1 MHLFT
6 DLNTR
11 IAALA
16 ALLPGEVSVQTLG
29 AAVASLGDEQV
40 VLLAEQTAQITHL
53 LEQLSLASSAVI
65 QARSAREA
73 GHSGLAQSRGHRTPV
88 ALIQAVAGVSRGE
101 ANRQMRVGAALLGAE
116 FSGAGFSGAE
126 FSGADTAVERTPL
139 ALAPTDALVRQIPW
153 DEPLGEALR
162 NGTLSSQQ
170 YDAVVRGL
178 GEPPAPKHDLRDEA
192 ERASSPQDETDPH
205 SPSSPSPET
214 VAAWALAA
222 EQLIGFAAEVPVEEL
237 AKQARAVRDLLDPE
251 GAELRFQARYE
262 ARSFRMYT
270 DADGLTHG
278 KFVFD
283 PESAEWVRTIIDS
296 ALRPRRGGPRFVAA
310 EAPAEAERLQRD
322 PRSNE
327 QLAHDLLLDVL
338 KAGSVA
344 DAATVFGVSQ
354 AGVRLVQVVNREEYL
369 REQAAIRSAASRE
382 VAPGDPVAPVTM
394 LQENGSVLPAS
405 IGAKHICD
413 TGMRPVIVSE
423 QGDPLNLGRE
433 QRLYTAKQRV
443 ALAVRDGGCRWAGCD
458 RPASYCEAHH
468 IDHWQVDS
476 GRTDVDRG
484 LLLCRFHHLQ
494 LHNNG
499 WRITRDGFGPF
510 RLHPPPRRQSK
521 TRVGSAEKES
531 EADIGTELRTPLAL
545 TYAWQLAKPPPRRFR
560 EAA

>member
-178 GEPPAPKHDLRDEA
+178 GEPPAPRHDWRDEA

-369 REQAAIRSAASRE
+369 REQAAIRSAALRE
-382 VAPGDPVAPVTM
+382 VASGDPVAPVTM

-468 IDHWQVDS
+468 IDPWQVDS

-499 WRITRDGFGPF
+499 WRITRDGLGPF

-521 TRVGSAEKES
+521 TRVASAEKES

>member
-178 GEPPAPKHDLRDEA
+178 GEPPAPRHDWRDEA
-192 ERASSPQDETDPH
+192 ERGI
-205 SPSSPSPET
+205 
-214 VAAWALAA
+214 
-222 EQLIGFAAEVPVEEL
+222 EQE
-237 AKQARAVRDLLDPE
+237 RDLRHVVEDHL
-251 GAELRFQARYE
+251 
-262 ARSFRMYT
+262 
-270 DADGLTHG
+270 
-278 KFVFD
+278 
-283 PESAEWVRTIIDS
+283 
-296 ALRPRRGGPRFVAA
+296 
-310 EAPAEAERLQRD
+310 
-322 PRSNE
+322 
-327 QLAHDLLLDVL
+327 
-338 KAGSVA
+338 
-344 DAATVFGVSQ
+344 FGV
-354 AGVRLVQVVNREEYL
+354 GE
-369 REQAAIRSAASRE
+369 
-382 VAPGDPVAPVTM
+382 D
-394 LQENGSVLPAS
+394 
-405 IGAKHICD
+405 
-413 TGMRPVIVSE
+413 
-423 QGDPLNLGRE
+423 
-433 QRLYTAKQRV
+433 
-443 ALAVRDGGCRWAGCD
+443 
-458 RPASYCEAHH
+458 
-468 IDHWQVDS
+468 
-476 GRTDVDRG
+476 
-484 LLLCRFHHLQ
+484 
-494 LHNNG
+494 
-499 WRITRDGFGPF
+499 FGPF
-510 RLHPPPRRQSK
+510 GQ
-521 TRVGSAEKES
+521 VGGGGGLVHQVAGVIS
-531 EADIGTELRTPLAL
+531 ERG
-545 TYAWQLAKPPPRRFR
+545 
-560 EAA
+560 